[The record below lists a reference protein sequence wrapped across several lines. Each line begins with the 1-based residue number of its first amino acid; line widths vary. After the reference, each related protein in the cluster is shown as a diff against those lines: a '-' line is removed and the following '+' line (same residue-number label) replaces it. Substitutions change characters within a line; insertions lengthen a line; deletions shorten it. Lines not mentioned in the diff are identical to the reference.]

1 MIFDDTFRRRWQ
13 RSVAGACCVSLAAL
27 TLSGAGCAAT
37 SYEPAVVARGELTLS
52 YDRRG
57 FAIEAGRQPLSRG
70 LLYNHLPEYVRCVP
84 EAARHAREAQS
95 SGRGA
100 VTLSVLGA
108 MIGVSGLLGLYGFYD
123 KENLLP
129 WLLGGIG
136 AGIVGTTLAGVS
148 HRYKNHANGHALD
161 AVNYYNDAVGSLGAT
176 CDDLRYPAPAGPLA
190 EPATPLSPPG
200 APTLPVPGAPAGLV
214 APPLP
219 PPPLAPVPATP

>member
-1 MIFDDTFRRRWQ
+1 MSFDDMFRRRWQ
-13 RSVAGACCVSLAAL
+13 RSVAGACCVSLTAL

-52 YDRRG
+52 YDHRG
-57 FAIEAGRQPLSRG
+57 FAIEAGRQPLSHG
-70 LLYNHLPEYVRCVP
+70 LLYKGLPEYVRCVP

-108 MIGVSGLLGLYGFYD
+108 VIGLSGLFGFYGFYD
-123 KENLLP
+123 KENIIP

-136 AGIVGTTLAGVS
+136 AGIVGTTLGGVS

-176 CDDLRYPAPAGPLA
+176 CSDLRYPAPAGQLPS
-190 EPATPLSPPG
+190 PPDPVSPPNPLSPPG
-200 APTLPVPGAPAGLV
+200 VPGAIV

-219 PPPLAPVPATP
+219 PPPLVPVQPAP

>member
-1 MIFDDTFRRRWQ
+1 MIFDDMFRRRWQ
-13 RSVAGACCVSLAAL
+13 RSVAGVCCASLTAL

-52 YDRRG
+52 YDHRG

-70 LLYNHLPEYVRCVP
+70 LLYNGLPEYVRCVP
-84 EAARHAREAQS
+84 EAARHARAAQT

-100 VTLSVLGA
+100 VTLSVLGGV
-108 MIGVSGLLGLYGFYD
+108 IGLSGLFGLYGFYD

-129 WLLGGIG
+129 WLLSGIG

-176 CDDLRYPAPAGPLA
+176 CGDLRYPAPAGQLPELPS
-190 EPATPLSPPG
+190 PANPLSPTAPSAAPG
-200 APTLPVPGAPAGLV
+200 AIV

-219 PPPLAPVPATP
+219 PPPLVPVPTAP